1 LTSVSVLV
9 NTVLDLTD
17 RVESA
22 ISAGDWVEAQ
32 ELEGERRRLLEQLAF
47 AAEAGEVKTTFAA
60 LEERNFRLIGLVQ
73 HLKRRVLREAAVART
88 ARDGA
93 AAYAALGGEAAGST

>member
-32 ELEGERRRLLEQLAF
+32 ELEGERQRLLEQLAF

>member
-1 LTSVSVLV
+1 VSVLV
-9 NTVLDLTD
+9 KTVLDLTD

-22 ISAGDWVEAQ
+22 IHAGDWLEAQ
-32 ELEGERRRLLEQLAF
+32 ELEAERRRLLEQLAF
-47 AAEAGEVKTTFAA
+47 AADGGDLKATFAA
-60 LEERNFRLIGLVQ
+60 LEERNLRLIGLVQ

-93 AAYAALGGEAAGST
+93 AAYAALGNGAHGAT